1 MKAGTAMLPG
11 GGPPAAASRP
21 AGFERLR
28 RRGAGA
34 AAPGTDLL
42 PEARKA
48 RRTAEGAA
56 GGLQAHPG
64 AGMPEMPFKGAVVE
78 PESGMDG
85 AAQTVKGIAK
95 KAPPAAPEAAG
106 LPEDAAGAGRTPDGY
121 APPKGARKPET
132 DPAGFGPTGHSYTGP
147 SAIGPADCG
156 ETGRP
161 PDGVPACRH
170 GPRSKKAA
178 LPAMAGAGYPG
189 RAPGAFGG
197 FGAAALAAF
206 KGGAAVPAAPMR
218 RRLRRTDESGTG
230 LRGGEPPRP
239 ARAPMPS
246 SGTHGPRELAP

>member
-1 MKAGTAMLPG
+1 MLPG
-11 GGPPAAASRP
+11 GGAPAAASRP

-28 RRGAGA
+28 RGGAGA
-34 AAPGTDLL
+34 AAPGTDLP

-56 GGLQAHPG
+56 GGLQAPPG
-64 AGMPEMPFKGAVVE
+64 AGMPETPFRGAAAG
-78 PESGMDG
+78 PGSGMDG

-95 KAPPAAPEAAG
+95 KAPPAAWGAAG
-106 LPEDAAGAGRTPDGY
+106 LPEDAAGAGRTPDGC
-121 APPKGARKPET
+121 ASPKGARKPET

-147 SAIGPADCG
+147 PAIGPADCG

-178 LPAMAGAGYPG
+178 LPAMAGAGDPG
-189 RAPGAFGG
+189 RAFGG
-197 FGAAALAAF
+197 FGAAALATPN
-206 KGGAAVPAAPMR
+206 GGAAAPAAPMRR